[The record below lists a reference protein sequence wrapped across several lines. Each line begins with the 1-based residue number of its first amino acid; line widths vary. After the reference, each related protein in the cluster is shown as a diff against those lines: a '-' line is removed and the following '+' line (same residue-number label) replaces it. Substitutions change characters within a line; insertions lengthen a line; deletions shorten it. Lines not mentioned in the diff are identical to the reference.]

1 MKKLFSA
8 ILAAIFTL
16 TLAASFVA
24 LPSSAAWDGN
34 SVAVSLS
41 GDGSEANPYK
51 IGTEAELAKVSKD
64 SAGGET
70 FKDKFFVLTASLDL
84 GKKPW
89 TPIGSSTAPFS
100 GTFDGAGFEI
110 AGLFIPDDTTLQAS
124 GLFGVTTDAT
134 IKNLTIVSPDVSSV
148 KYGGAVIGN
157 MKVTADNQT
166 LSSVF
171 NCSVSGGKISAPS
184 AGAIVGRASTKS
196 AGMQMFISGCSASGT
211 TVTVPDASNT
221 AVTDSNFTN
230 TFIGGIIGVAGQTT
244 VEGCFAE
251 ECTVIAGGSRAS
263 KYAVA
268 GGIIG
273 CQGADSGGCNVFNC
287 YTVGCTVG
295 VAEGTNVTSNG
306 IGGVLGEAGHID
318 LVCSVANCFA
328 IGTKFENK
336 PGVEACA
343 NLIGTVKGFINFA
356 NCWVDAEPSVGADAQ
371 FLGYEAEIAS
381 AADFA
386 AVDAVEKLS
395 LNSGNSNQ
403 VWKDDPASGHPVIDS
418 FALEGN
424 TVTPEYFDPFAEE
437 TTAAGTPEDTTAKVE
452 VTTAPPAEETTA
464 APVEEET
471 TGAPEVIATAPAGE
485 DTTSASEKKG
495 CKSSAGLAALV
506 LVALAAPAVFRK
518 KD

>member
-1 MKKLFSA
+1 MKKIISLIISVMMLLVLCSA
-8 ILAAIFTL
+8 FAA
-16 TLAASFVA
+16 APA
-24 LPSSAAWDGN
+24 SAAWDGN
-34 SVAVSLS
+34 STAVSLS
-41 GDGSEANPYK
+41 GDGSETNPFR
-51 IGTEAELAKVSKD
+51 IDTEADLAKLAKECNDGNSF
-64 SAGGET
+64 AG
-70 FKDKFFVLTASLDL
+70 KYIILTGPLDL
-84 GKKPW
+84 GSKEW
-89 TPIGSSTAPFS
+89 TPIGLSATAPFS
-100 GTFDGAGFEI
+100 GIFDGAGYEI
-110 AGLFIPDDTTLQAS
+110 AGLFIPEDTALQAS
-124 GLFGVTTDAT
+124 GLFGVTVDAT
-134 IKNLTIVSPDVSSV
+134 VKNLTVVSPEVNSV

-157 MKVTADNQT
+157 MKVTADNT
-166 LSSVF
+166 TVSSVV
-171 NCSVSGGKISAPS
+171 NCSVSGGRISAPS
-184 AGAIVGRASTKS
+184 AGGIVGRASTKS
-196 AGMQMFISGCSASGT
+196 AGMQMFITGCSAKGT
-211 TVTVPDASNT
+211 TVKAPDSANA

-230 TFIGGIIGVAGQTT
+230 TFIGGITGVAGQTT
-244 VEGCFAE
+244 IEGCWAE
-251 ECTVIAGGSRAS
+251 DCTVIAGGTRAT

-287 YTVGCTVG
+287 YSVDCTVG

-318 LVCSVANCFA
+318 SVCSVANCFA

-424 TVTPEYFDPFAEE
+424 TVTPDA
-437 TTAAGTPEDTTAKVE
+437 TTANEE
-452 VTTAPPAEETTA
+452 VTPAPPAEETTA